1 MSPMRVQLEPS
12 LRQASMVVP
21 FARRSSVSPTASSCR
36 IVSRVTM
43 VPLSMRSSRTWS
55 VPVCWMVRS
64 SYPSAA
70 GSRAVGCARTDAP
83 SSPCREAWRCAP
95 TTRSRDRTEPRSPS
109 RARRRPRA
117 GEPIARDVEAC
128 LGRADDAVRPA
139 NAIRKRVLVKPI
151 EVVDDRKGHSRW
163 DEVGGGCS
171 SLVRKRSF
179 SVRVLG
185 RHLVVVG
192 AAVRQPRVDEARDV
206 SYALQEGLASGRGAA
221 VIL

>member
-70 GSRAVGCARTDAP
+70 AEPGCWMRTY
-83 SSPCREAWRCAP
+83 R
-95 TTRSRDRTEPRSPS
+95 RTEFAVPGSVAM
-109 RARRRPRA
+109 RAHDS
-117 GEPIARDVEAC
+117 E
-128 LGRADDAVRPA
+128 
-139 NAIRKRVLVKPI
+139 
-151 EVVDDRKGHSRW
+151 
-163 DEVGGGCS
+163 
-171 SLVRKRSF
+171 
-179 SVRVLG
+179 
-185 RHLVVVG
+185 
-192 AAVRQPRVDEARDV
+192 
-206 SYALQEGLASGRGAA
+206 SGPY
-221 VIL
+221 